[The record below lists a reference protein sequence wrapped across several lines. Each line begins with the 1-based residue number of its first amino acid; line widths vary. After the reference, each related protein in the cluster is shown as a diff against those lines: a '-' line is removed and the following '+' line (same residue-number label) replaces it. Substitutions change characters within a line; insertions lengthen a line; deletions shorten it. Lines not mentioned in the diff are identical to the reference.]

1 MELRKYISL
10 FRRWYWFFGLSV
22 IFCTVISFGVS
33 LMLPPVYQAKTQ
45 LLVSKP
51 DEEKTV
57 DTTYLTGQQLA
68 YTYIQ
73 LLSTQ
78 PVLDAVNQALNYE
91 IDEKNISAQ
100 LVRNTMLIELSVE
113 DYDSVR
119 AAEIAN
125 TLVTVLI
132 NRNDTLLA
140 SRYASSEESLKA
152 QLTQM
157 ETQISDLQ
165 KEIAQASQES
175 LITQQKDLETRISN
189 LESEVLSLQKEIN
202 VLQPPGDP
210 AAAANLSPES
220 AAELQQKKLRVDQLQ
235 TMLSFYQRTLLDLV
249 DTGLPTGGSKNS
261 TELEQM
267 RSNLTLYQNIY
278 TNLLNNFENIRLAR
292 LKSSPN
298 VVQVEVA
305 TAPEQPIRPKPLL
318 NSILGGISGLVL
330 SISAIL
336 IKENL
341 DDTLKTPEDIE
352 TSLKLPIIGFIPEME
367 IQKNKGYYLITAEEP
382 RSPISETFR
391 SLRTNLDFAGID
403 KPLQTLLVSSAGPSE
418 GKSCVA
424 ANLAITIAQTG
435 KKVCLIDAD
444 LRKPSL
450 HKYLAVS
457 NRIGFSDIFLNHRTL
472 QAICKPWKDS
482 NLSYITSGN
491 LPPNPAEL
499 LGSEKMSLILKQL
512 REIFEFIII
521 DSPPFLV
528 ADASVLSAKV
538 DGVIVVI
545 HPGHTHEGSARLM
558 MSQLSRVNARVLG
571 AVVNRIRRNHDSYYG
586 SYRQYSPYEYNGT
599 SGYGEIV
606 RKESDNR
613 FFSINLVGNK
623 TNKPDVNQ
631 EPSSPY
637 KKPGSSTRQ
646 N

>member
-1 MELRKYISL
+1 MDLRKLIAL
-10 FRRWYWFFGLSV
+10 LRRWYWLIGLAVLFGV
-22 IFCTVISFGVS
+22 IIGFGVS
-33 LMLPPVYQAKTQ
+33 LVLPPVYEAKTK

-51 DEEKTV
+51 EEDKTI
-57 DTTYLTGQQLA
+57 DTTYTSGQQLA

-78 PVLDAVNQALNYE
+78 PVIDAVEQTLNITINQN
-91 IDEKNISAQ
+91 NISAQ
-100 LVRNTMLIELSVE
+100 LVRNTMLIELTVE
-113 DYDSVR
+113 DYDPYL
-119 AAEIAN
+119 AADIAN

-132 NRNDTLLA
+132 ERNDSLLA
-140 SRYASSEESLKA
+140 NRYASSEASLQA

-157 ETQISDLQ
+157 EAQISDLQ
-165 KEIAQASQES
+165 RDIALASQES
-175 LITQQKDLETRISN
+175 LKTEQTELETRIAEIEN
-189 LESEVLSLQKEIN
+189 EILNVQKEIN
-202 VLQPPGDP
+202 ILQPPGDP
-210 AAAANLSPES
+210 NAAANISPEA
-220 AAELQQKKLRVDQLQ
+220 AAEVTQRKLRLEQLE
-235 TMLSFYQRTLLDLV
+235 TSLSFYQRTLLSLA
-249 DTGLPTGGSKNS
+249 DTGSSSAASLNS

-298 VVQVEVA
+298 VVQVEIS
-305 TAPEQPIRPKPLL
+305 TPPELPIRPNPLI
-318 NSILGGISGLVL
+318 NSFLGGVLGLIISMG
-330 SISAIL
+330 AIF

-352 TSLKLPIIGFIPEME
+352 NNMKVPVIGYIPEMDAMKSKS
-367 IQKNKGYYLITAEEP
+367 QYLIAAEEP

-403 KPLQTLLVSSAGPSE
+403 KPVQTVLVSSCGPSE
-418 GKSCVA
+418 GKSCIA

-457 NRIGFSDIFLNHRTL
+457 NRVGFSDIFLNHRTL
-472 QAICKPWKDS
+472 QAICKPWKDT

-512 REIFEFIII
+512 GELFEFIII

-528 ADASVLSAKV
+528 ADSSVLSSQV
-538 DGVIVVI
+538 DGVIIVI
-545 HPGHTHEGSARLM
+545 HPGHTHEGAAKLM

-571 AVVNRIRRNHDSYYG
+571 VVLNRIQRNHSSYYG
-586 SYRQYSPYEYNGT
+586 AYKQYTSYGYVGNT
-599 SGYGEIV
+599 SYGDIV
-606 RKESDNR
+606 ENESRNHALLDR
-613 FFSINLVGNK
+613 FFKRRGQRTRTKKVVQSK
-623 TNKPDVNQ
+623 PKDTN
-631 EPSSPY
+631 
-637 KKPGSSTRQ
+637 G
-646 N
+646 